1 MAAGNYT
8 GGHRSGIMRHPILF
22 VCAMLF
28 ALFAALL
35 SPAGTAAHAQ
45 VINNTAYAEWDEPD
59 GRVREPSNRVEIAVD
74 SSGLPPDI
82 SLFHFGSD
90 GGGGTYATL
99 PATSCVAVAPYV
111 TPRLGGAYA
120 DQPLSPAAINPAT
133 EIRAGEPLIFM
144 VEHAPSN
151 RDPDTVETYEIHI
164 ETPEGDAEELL
175 LIETGPDTGVFGGFI
190 LTAAVPPAPI
200 QYNCVLSVVPGSAL
214 AISTSNPSGSL
225 SFRELAVDVLDS
237 FGSTVFDSETGTPID
252 GAQVTLVNVATG
264 QPAQVFGNDGV
275 SSFPATVT
283 TGQSVTDSGGFTYRP
298 ATGDFFF
305 PAVAPGRYRIII
317 EPPSPYTGISQASP
331 QELAGFVDS
340 RGDPY
345 DIVTGSFGE
354 EFILGGV
361 ESIRIDIPLEQPS
374 APLQIEKA
382 SSRQLAVP
390 GDPILF
396 SVRVGSTDP
405 SRPTRPLI
413 VADELPS
420 QLRLRPNSLRL
431 NGEQVTNG
439 VAFAPDGRSFSV
451 EISALSPG
459 TSANLTYITEVL
471 PHASAGNATNSAQVR
486 DDRGQVSNVA
496 DATIR
501 IQRDTIASRM
511 TVIGRITEG
520 GCGVNPRT
528 AAGVGGVR
536 VMMEDGSYSVTDE
549 DGRYHFEAVMPGLH
563 VVQMDESTLPLD
575 RAAVDCAR
583 NTRSAGRAFSRF
595 VEGQGGGLYRVDF
608 RVRAVEPREAPETA
622 AVVQR
627 PVPLSDAGAAGAE
640 RNWLTGQEPGIAW
653 IFPEPEYSPR
663 TRVIRVAI
671 KHFPNQT
678 VRLSLNG
685 AQVAPIAFEG
695 LRTDAANTVSISQW
709 RGIGIEPRENHLIAQ
724 VIDANGVIV
733 ETLTRTVHFG
743 NAPIRAEFLRERS
756 RLVADGVSRPM
767 IAVRLTDRDGQPVH
781 HGLTGDFSVPSPYF
795 PAVEADALQARQL
808 SGLERA
814 APVWRVEGDDGI
826 AYIELEPTTVSGTLA
841 ISFPFRDGEVSRE
854 QSVETWLEP
863 GNRPWTVVGFAAGTV
878 GFNHLDRNLEE
889 IGADEETWYTDARV
903 ALYAR
908 GRVTGRWLMTLAY
921 DSDSER
927 DETRFQ
933 GVIDPNQY
941 YTIYADRSERR
952 FGAASVRRLYLRLER
967 PQFYA
972 MFGDYETNFSETQ
985 LARYNRSFNGVRAE
999 FRNERVSATA
1009 FVADTPHRFRRVEIQ
1024 GNGLSGPY
1032 AIGSTQL
1039 LANSEQITLEVRDR
1053 LRSNLIV
1060 SSQSLVR
1067 HIDYD
1072 IDYFSGTVR
1081 FREPI
1086 LSRDSS
1092 LNPQFI
1098 VVEYEVD
1105 GVAARRVNAGARVT
1119 WSTANQRLRIG
1130 ATAIR
1135 DDDNQRETNMG
1146 AVDIRWRPNDSTEIR
1161 AEFAA
1166 SDSDPGASAAVTEE
1180 NPGTA
1185 TAWLIEAEHHSSDFD
1200 ILAYAREQEENF
1212 GVGQLSGAESGTRKF
1227 GFDGRVRISD
1237 SLSLAASGWH
1247 EDFLTTGARRIAGQ
1261 ALLEYHG
1268 DNTDGRVGI
1277 IYSNDQLSDGTTL
1290 ESTLLQLGATQR
1302 LFGDKLT
1309 LDAQTEFALDDAES
1323 VDFPARHQFTAR
1335 FAATSWL
1342 TLVGG
1347 YEIADGDTVDART
1360 ARVGFDVQP
1369 WSGARISLAGNQQD
1383 ISEYGPRTFA
1393 AYGFAQSLVLSENWS
1408 LDFSLDGNKTLNG
1421 GIDPDT
1427 VLNAAQPVASGGFVG
1442 NGTSPTLTLTEDFTA
1457 VTAGATYRGDRWS
1470 WAGRAEYRDG
1480 ENEDRYGLTTSLL
1493 RQIGEGSAVGGAFSW
1508 LRAEQ
1513 DGGATSEITSLE
1525 ISLAHRPADS
1535 DWSFLN
1541 KLELRSDEI
1550 TNAVAGQPGPVGSAP
1565 LIVTGDLQSRRIVNS
1580 FSLNYSP
1587 TGSSLGMFGGEDW
1600 LSRSEFTLFWGTR
1613 YVSDRF
1619 GTADVEGWSN
1629 LIGADARFDLS
1640 ETIDIGASA
1649 SVREGNGGRA
1659 WTWSVGPNVGISPV
1673 ENTWISVGYNV
1684 TGFEDRDFEAARY
1697 TRSGPYVTFRLRFDQ
1712 QTFRDLGF

>member
-1 MAAGNYT
+1 MFGT
-8 GGHRSGIMRHPILF
+8 MRHSILLI
-22 VCAMLF
+22 CAMLF

-45 VINNTAYAEWDEPD
+45 TISNIAYAEWDEL
-59 GRVREPSNRVEIAVD
+59 GERVREPSNRVDLVVDTSGGSPPEIE
-74 SSGLPPDI
+74 LY
-82 SLFHFGSD
+82 HF
-90 GGGGTYATL
+90 GGGTDGNPTHSAML
-99 PATSCVAVAPYV
+99 PATSCVAAVPHVA
-111 TPRLGGAYA
+111 PRLGGAYA
-120 DQPLSPAAINPAT
+120 DLSLEPAT
-133 EIRAGEPLIFM
+133 IVGASVIRAGEPLIFM
-144 VEHAPSN
+144 VEHSSSN
-151 RDPDTVETYEIHI
+151 RDPDTAETFEIVI
-164 ETPEGDAEELL
+164 ETREGDEENLVL
-175 LIETGPDTGVFGGFI
+175 VETGPDTGIFGGFI
-190 LTAAVPPAPI
+190 LTAAIPPAPI
-200 QYNCVLSVVPGSAL
+200 ANNCILSVVPGSEL
-214 AISTSNPSGSL
+214 TISASNPSRGQ
-225 SFRELAVDVLDS
+225 SFRDLAVDVLDS
-237 FGSTVFDSETGTPID
+237 FGSTAFDSETGRPVD
-252 GAQVTLVNVATG
+252 GVRVTLIDAATG
-264 QPAQVFGNDGV
+264 QPAQVFGSDGV
-275 SSFPATVT
+275 STFPATIM
-283 TGQSVTDSGGFTYRP
+283 TGQTVSDSGGFTYLP
-298 ATGDFFF
+298 SVGDFFY
-305 PAVAPGRYRIII
+305 PAVRPGRYRLII
-317 EPPSPYTGISQASP
+317 EPPAPYIGISQASP

-345 DIVTGSFGE
+345 DIVAGSFGE
-354 EFILGGV
+354 EFILGEVGP
-361 ESIRIDIPLEQPS
+361 IRVDIPLDRPS

-382 SSRQLAVP
+382 ASRQLAEP

-396 SVRVGSTDP
+396 SIRVGSAEP
-405 SRPTRPLI
+405 GRATRPL
-413 VADELPS
+413 VVTDDLPS
-420 QLRLRPNSLRL
+420 QLRLRPDSLRL
-431 NGEQVTNG
+431 DREPITAG
-439 VAFAPDGRSFSV
+439 VALAPDGRSFSV
-451 EISALSPG
+451 EIPSLGAG
-459 TSANLTYITEVL
+459 IAANLTYITEVL
-471 PHASAGNATNSAQVR
+471 PNASAGNATNSAQVR
-486 DDRGQVSNVA
+486 DDRGQLSSVA

-501 IQRDTIASRM
+501 IQRETIASRM
-511 TVIGRITEG
+511 TVIGRITDG
-520 GCGVNPRT
+520 GCGVDPRS
-528 AAGVGGVR
+528 AAGVAGIR

-549 DGRYHFEAVMPGLH
+549 DGRYHFEAVIPGLH

-595 VEGQGGGLYRVDF
+595 VEGQGGGLYRADF
-608 RVRAVEPREAPETA
+608 TVRAVEPREAPATA
-622 AVVQR
+622 DVAER
-627 PVPLSDAGAAGAE
+627 PVALTDAAAAGAE
-640 RNWLTGQEPGIAW
+640 RDWFAGQRPGIAW
-653 IFPEPEYSPR
+653 LFPEADHNPR

-671 KHFPNQT
+671 KHLPGQT

-685 AQVAPIAFEG
+685 RPVAPIAFEG
-695 LRTDAANTVSISQW
+695 LRTSADNMIAISQW
-709 RGIGIEPRENHLIAQ
+709 RGIGIEPRENSLVAE
-724 VIDANGVIV
+724 VLDANGTIV

-743 NAPIRAEFLRERS
+743 HAPIRAEFLRDRS
-756 RLVADGVSRPM
+756 RLIADGVSRPV

-795 PAVEADALQARQL
+795 PAVEADAMQARQL

-841 ISFPFRDGEVSRE
+841 ITFPFRDGEVARE
-854 QSVETWLEP
+854 QSVESWLEP
-863 GNRPWTVVGFAAGTV
+863 GDRPWTVVGFAAGTV

-952 FGAASVRRLYLRLER
+952 FDAASVRRLYLRLER

-972 MFGDYETNFSETQ
+972 MFGDYETNFNETQ

-1039 LANSEQITLEVRDR
+1039 LANSERITLEVRDR

-1086 LSRDSS
+1086 LSRDSN

-1119 WSTANQRLRIG
+1119 WSTADQRLRIG

-1135 DDDNQRETNMG
+1135 NDDNQTETNLG
-1146 AVDIRWRPNDSTEIR
+1146 AVDIRWRPNDSTEVR

-1166 SDSDPGASAAVTEE
+1166 SDSDPGASATAIED

-1185 TAWLIEAEHHSSDFD
+1185 TAWLVEAEHHSSDFD
-1200 ILAYAREQEENF
+1200 ILAYAREQEEGF
-1212 GVGQLSGAESGTRKF
+1212 GVGQLSGAERGTRKF
-1227 GFDGRVRISD
+1227 GFDGRVRLGG

-1247 EDFLTTGARRIAGQ
+1247 EDFLTTGARRIAGR

-1268 DNTDGRVGI
+1268 DDTDSRVGI
-1277 IYSNDQLSDGTTL
+1277 IYSNDQLSDGSTL

-1335 FAATSWL
+1335 YAATSWL

-1369 WSGARISLAGNQQD
+1369 WSGARISLAGNQQA

-1393 AYGFAQSLVLSENWS
+1393 AYGFAQSLVLDEHWS

-1427 VLNAAQPVASGGFVG
+1427 VLNPAQPVASGGFIG
-1442 NGTSPTLTLTEDFTA
+1442 NGTGPTLTEDFTA
-1457 VTAGATYRGDRWS
+1457 VTGGATYRGDRWS

-1480 ENEDRYGLTTSLL
+1480 ENENRYGLTTSLL
-1493 RQIGEGSAVGGAFSW
+1493 RQIGEGSAVGGSFSW

-1600 LSRSEFTLFWGTR
+1600 LSRSEFTFFWGTR

-1629 LIGADARFDLS
+1629 LFGADARFDLS

-1649 SVREGNGGRA
+1649 SIREGNGGRA
-1659 WTWSVGPNVGISPV
+1659 WTWSAGPNIGISPV
-1673 ENTWISVGYNV
+1673 ENTWISVGYNI

>member
-1 MAAGNYT
+1 MFGT
-8 GGHRSGIMRHPILF
+8 MRHSILLI
-22 VCAMLF
+22 CATLF

-45 VINNTAYAEWDEPD
+45 TISNIAYAEWDEL
-59 GRVREPSNRVEIAVD
+59 GERVREPSNRVDLVVD
-74 SSGLPPDI
+74 TSGLPPEI
-82 SLFHFGSD
+82 SLFHFGS
-90 GGGGTYATL
+90 GSGGGTHALL
-99 PATSCVAVAPYV
+99 PATSCVAAAPHV

-120 DQPLSPAAINPAT
+120 DLSLEPAMIVSASV
-133 EIRAGEPLIFM
+133 IRAGEPLIFM
-144 VEHAPSN
+144 VEHASSN
-151 RDPDTVETYEIHI
+151 RDPDVVETYEIII
-164 ETPEGDAEELL
+164 ETREGDEEQLVL
-175 LIETGPDTGVFGGFI
+175 TETGRDTSIFGGFI
-190 LTAAVPPAPI
+190 LTAAIPPAPTPN
-200 QYNCVLSVVPGSAL
+200 NCILSVVPGSAL
-214 AISTSNPSGSL
+214 TISASNPSRSQ
-225 SFRELAVDVLDS
+225 SFRDLAVDVLDS
-237 FGSTVFDSETGTPID
+237 FGSTVFDSETGRPVD
-252 GAQVTLVNVATG
+252 GVRVTLIDAATG
-264 QPAQVFGNDGV
+264 QPAQVFGSDGV
-275 SSFPATVT
+275 AAFPATIT
-283 TGQSVTDSGGFTYRP
+283 TGQTVSDSNGFTYLP
-298 ATGDFFF
+298 SVGDFFY
-305 PAVAPGRYRIII
+305 PAVPPGRYRLII
-317 EPPSPYTGISQASP
+317 EPPAPYTGISQASS

-354 EFILGGV
+354 EFILGEVG
-361 ESIRIDIPLEQPS
+361 SIRVDIPLDRPS

-382 SSRQLAVP
+382 ASRQLAQP

-396 SVRVGSTDP
+396 SVRVGSSEP
-405 SRPTRPLI
+405 GRSTRPL
-413 VADELPS
+413 VVTDELPS
-420 QLRLRPNSLRL
+420 QLRLRPDTLRL
-431 NGEQVTNG
+431 DGEQIQTG

-451 EISALSPG
+451 EIPALG
-459 TSANLTYITEVL
+459 AGITANLTYITEVL
-471 PHASAGNATNSAQVR
+471 PGASAGNATNSAQVR
-486 DDRGQVSNVA
+486 DDRGQISNVA

-501 IQRDTIASRM
+501 IQRETIASRM
-511 TVIGRITEG
+511 TIIGRITDG
-520 GCGVNPRT
+520 GCGVDPRT
-528 AAGVGGVR
+528 AAGVAGVR

-595 VEGQGGGLYRVDF
+595 VEGQGGGLYRADF
-608 RVRAVEPREAPETA
+608 VVRAVEPREAPETA
-622 AVVQR
+622 AIAER
-627 PVPLSDAGAAGAE
+627 PVALTDAAAAGAE
-640 RNWLTGQEPGIAW
+640 RDWFAGQQPGIAW
-653 IFPEPEYSPR
+653 LFPETDHNPR

-671 KHFPNQT
+671 KHLPGQT

-685 AQVAPIAFEG
+685 APVAPIAFEG
-695 LRTDAANTVSISQW
+695 LRTSPDDMISISQW
-709 RGIGIEPRENHLIAQ
+709 RGIGIEPRENRLVAE
-724 VIDANGVIV
+724 VVDASGTVV
-733 ETLTRTVHFG
+733 ETLTRDVHFG
-743 NAPIRAEFLRERS
+743 HAPIRAEFLRDRS
-756 RLVADGVSRPM
+756 RLIADGVSRPV

-781 HGLTGDFSVPSPYF
+781 HGLTGDFAVPSPYF
-795 PAVEADALQARQL
+795 PAVEADAMQARQL

-841 ISFPFRDGEVSRE
+841 ITFPFRDGEVSRE

-921 DSDSER
+921 DSDAER

-952 FGAASVRRLYLRLER
+952 FDAASVRRLYLRLER

-972 MFGDYETNFSETQ
+972 MFGDYETNFGDTQ

-1024 GNGLSGPY
+1024 GSGLTGPY

-1039 LANSEQITLEVRDR
+1039 LANSERITLEVRDR

-1092 LNPQFI
+1092 LNPQF
-1098 VVEYEVD
+1098 VVIEYEVD

-1119 WSTANQRLRIG
+1119 LSTADQRLRIG

-1135 DDDNQRETNMG
+1135 NDDSQTETNLG
-1146 AVDIRWRPNDSTEIR
+1146 AVDIRWRPNDSTEVR

-1166 SDSDPGASAAVTEE
+1166 SDSDPVASAAATED

-1185 TAWLIEAEHHSSDFD
+1185 TAWLVEAEHHSSDFD
-1200 ILAYAREQEENF
+1200 ILAYAREQEEGF
-1212 GVGQLSGAESGTRKF
+1212 GVGQLSGAERGTRKF
-1227 GFDGRVRISD
+1227 GFDGRVRLGG

-1268 DNTDGRVGI
+1268 DDTDGRVGI
-1277 IYSNDQLSDGTTL
+1277 IYSNDQLSDGSTL

-1335 FAATSWL
+1335 YAATSWL

-1360 ARVGFDVQP
+1360 ARVGFDLQP
-1369 WSGARISLAGNQQD
+1369 WSGARVSLAGNQQD
-1383 ISEYGPRTFA
+1383 ITEYGPRTFA
-1393 AYGFAQSLVLSENWS
+1393 AYGFAQSLVLDEHWS

-1421 GIDPDT
+1421 GIDADT
-1427 VLNAAQPVASGGFVG
+1427 VLNPAQPVASGGFIG
-1442 NGTSPTLTLTEDFTA
+1442 NGTSPTLTEDFTA

-1480 ENEDRYGLTTSLL
+1480 ENENRYGLTTSLL
-1493 RQIGEGSAVGGAFSW
+1493 RQIGEGSAVGGSFSW

-1550 TNAVAGQPGPVGSAP
+1550 TNAVAGQRGPVGSAP

-1600 LSRSEFTLFWGTR
+1600 LSRSEFTFFWGTR

-1640 ETIDIGASA
+1640 ETIDVGASA

-1659 WTWSVGPNVGISPV
+1659 WTWSAGPNVGISPV
-1673 ENTWISVGYNV
+1673 ENTWISVGYNI

>member
-1 MAAGNYT
+1 
-8 GGHRSGIMRHPILF
+8 
-22 VCAMLF
+22 MLI

-35 SPAGTAAHAQ
+35 LPATTSAHAQ
-45 VINNTAYAEWDEPD
+45 TISNIAYAEWDEH
-59 GRVREPSNRVEIAVD
+59 GERVRQPSNRHDLLVETAD
-74 SSGLPPDI
+74 FPPDI
-82 SLFHFGSD
+82 SLFHFGS
-90 GGGGTYATL
+90 GNGGGTSAIL
-99 PATSCVAVAPYV
+99 PATSCVASAPFV

-120 DQPLSPAAINPAT
+120 NRPLNPAAITAAR
-133 EIRAGEPLIFM
+133 EIRAGEPLIFL
-144 VEHAPSN
+144 VDHAPSN
-151 RDPDTVETYEIHI
+151 RNLDAVETYEILI
-164 ETPEGDAEELL
+164 ETREGDAEELIL
-175 LIETGPDTGVFGGFI
+175 SETGPNTGIFGGFI
-190 LTAAVPPAPI
+190 LTAAVPPAPA
-200 QYNCVLSVVPGSAL
+200 QHNCVLSVVPGSAL
-214 AISTSNPSGSL
+214 AISASNPSRSQ
-225 SFRELAVDVLDS
+225 SFRELAVDILDS
-237 FGSTVFDSETGTPID
+237 FGSTVFDSETGNPVD
-252 GAQVTLVNVATG
+252 GAQVTLIDAATG
-264 QPAQVFGNDGV
+264 QAAQVFGSDGV

-283 TGQSVTDSGGFTYRP
+283 TGQSVSDNSGFTYRP
-298 ATGDFFF
+298 ALGEFFF
-305 PAVAPGRYRIII
+305 PAVPPGRYRLII
-317 EPPSPYTGISQASP
+317 EPPAPYSGFSQANPS
-331 QELAGFVDS
+331 ELQNLRDPH
-340 RGDPY
+340 GDPY

-354 EFILGGV
+354 EFLLGEV
-361 ESIRIDIPLEQPS
+361 DSIRVDIPLDRPS
-374 APLQIEKA
+374 APLQITKA
-382 SSRQLAVP
+382 ASRQLAEP

-405 SRPTRPLI
+405 TRPTRPL
-413 VADELPS
+413 VVTDDLPS
-420 QLRLRPNSLRL
+420 QLRLRPDSLRL
-431 NGEQVTNG
+431 NGNPIENG
-439 VAFAPDGRSFSV
+439 VAFAADGRSFSV
-451 EISALSPG
+451 ALPSLG
-459 TSANLTYITEVL
+459 AGVTANLTYITEVL

-486 DDRGQVSNVA
+486 DDRGQLSPIA

-501 IQRDTIASRM
+501 IQRETIASRM
-511 TVIGRITEG
+511 TIIGRITDG
-520 GCGVNPRT
+520 GCGVDPRT
-528 AAGVGGVR
+528 AAGVSGIR

-549 DGRYHFEAVMPGLH
+549 DGRYHFEAVVPGLH
-563 VVQMDESTLPLD
+563 VVQLDESTLPLD

-595 VEGQGGGLYRVDF
+595 VEGQGGGLYRADF
-608 RVRAVEPREAPETA
+608 TVRAVEPRAALETA
-622 AVVQR
+622 AIVQR
-627 PVPLSDAGAAGAE
+627 VVPLSDAAAAGAE
-640 RNWLTGQEPGIAW
+640 RDWLTGQEPGIAW
-653 IFPEPEYSPR
+653 IFPEAEHNPR

-671 KHFPNQT
+671 KHLPGQT

-685 AQVAPIAFEG
+685 VPVAPIAFEG
-695 LRTDAANTVSISQW
+695 LRSNAANTISVSQW
-709 RGIGIEPRENHLIAQ
+709 RGIGIEPRENRLVAE
-724 VIDANGVIV
+724 VLDANGAIV
-733 ETLTRTVHFG
+733 ETLTRSAHFG
-743 NAPIRAEFLRERS
+743 HAPIRAEFLRDRS
-756 RLVADGVSRPM
+756 HLIADGVSRPM

-795 PAVEADALQARQL
+795 PAIEADTMQARQL

-814 APVWRVEGDDGI
+814 APVWRVEGDEGI
-826 AYIELEPTTVSGTLA
+826 AYIALEPTTVSGTLA
-841 ISFPFRDGEVSRE
+841 ISFPFRDGEVARE

-863 GNRPWTVVGFAAGTV
+863 GDRPWTIVGFAAGTV

-889 IGADEETWYTDARV
+889 IGPDEETWYTDARI

-908 GRVTGRWLMTLAY
+908 GRVTGSWLMTLAY

-927 DETRFQ
+927 DDTRFQ

-952 FGAASVRRLYLRLER
+952 FDAASVRRLYLRLER

-972 MFGDYETNFSETQ
+972 MFGDYESNFNETQ
-985 LARYNRSFNGVRAE
+985 LARYNRSFNGARAE
-999 FRNERVSATA
+999 FRNDRVSATA

-1024 GNGLSGPY
+1024 GSGLSGPY

-1039 LANSEQITLEVRDR
+1039 LANSERITLEVRDR

-1060 SSQSLVR
+1060 SSQTLVR

-1119 WSTANQRLRIG
+1119 WSTADQSLRIG

-1135 DDDNQRETNMG
+1135 NDDNQTETNLG
-1146 AVDIRWRPNDSTEIR
+1146 AVDIRWRPNDSTEVR

-1166 SDSDPGASAAVTEE
+1166 SDSDPGADAAATED
-1180 NPGTA
+1180 NLGTA
-1185 TAWLIEAEHHSSDFD
+1185 TAWLVEAEHHSSDFD
-1200 ILAYAREQEENF
+1200 ILAYAREQQANF
-1212 GVGQLSGAESGTRKF
+1212 GVGQLSGAERGTRKF
-1227 GFDGRVRISD
+1227 GFDGRVRLGG
-1237 SLSLAASGWH
+1237 SLSLATSGWH
-1247 EDFLTTGARRIAGQ
+1247 EDFLTTGARRIAGR

-1268 DNTDGRVGI
+1268 DDTDGRLGI
-1277 IYSNDQLSDGTTL
+1277 IFSNDQLSNGSTL

-1309 LDAQTEFALDDAES
+1309 LDAQTEMALDNAES

-1335 FAATSWL
+1335 YAATSWL

-1360 ARVGFDVQP
+1360 ARVGFDLQP
-1369 WSGARISLAGNQQD
+1369 WSGARASLAGNQQA

-1393 AYGFAQSLVLSENWS
+1393 AYGFAQSLVLSEHWS
-1408 LDFSLDGNKTLNG
+1408 VDFSLDGNTTLGG
-1421 GIDPDT
+1421 GIDNDA
-1427 VLNAAQPVASGGFVG
+1427 VLNPGQPVASGGFIG
-1442 NGTSPTLTLTEDFTA
+1442 DGTSPALTDDFTA
-1457 VTAGATYRGDRWS
+1457 VTAGATYRGERWS

-1480 ENEDRYGLTTSLL
+1480 ENEDSYGLTTSLL
-1493 RQIGEGSAVGGAFSW
+1493 RQIGEGSAVGGTFSW

-1513 DGGATSEITSLE
+1513 QGGATSEITSLE

-1550 TNAVAGQPGPVGSAP
+1550 ANAIAGQPGPVGSAP

-1587 TGSSLGMFGGEDW
+1587 TGSYLGMFGGEDW
-1600 LSRSEFTLFWGTR
+1600 LSRSEFIFFWGTR

-1629 LIGADARFDLS
+1629 LFGADARFDLS

-1649 SVREGNGGRA
+1649 SIREGNGGRA

-1673 ENTWISVGYNV
+1673 ENTWISVGYNIA
-1684 TGFEDRDFEAARY
+1684 GFEDRDFETARY
-1697 TRSGPYVTFRLRFDQ
+1697 TRSGPYITFRLRFDQ
-1712 QTFRDLGF
+1712 QTFRDMGF